1 MRNKNHL
8 CKKTAITMFIVIF
21 SLCVKVNAQNMSGTH
36 YGEQEDYR
44 RGSSL
49 CLIMLTHKGTKYAEE
64 MQYQFQQMPLP
75 NRYNDHNVSIRVIN
89 VDKYMNANKVAKLL
103 TDNGI
108 AKDLINKWF
117 DRDLS
122 TGKMDMNLIHQRG
135 GFNATF
141 ADLKRIENTER
152 GVARLSDE
160 GVELIKNTFV
170 LVCDIDYYDRA
181 NTGSFLSGLLTIGAV
196 VLQAN
201 AQEQE
206 RKGHTDAAVY
216 SQLTS
221 SLATTGDAVAS
232 DIGGFAV
239 NLNAYLFRL
248 KWDKSTCDKIYNEYW
263 IDEETIVE
271 YLQQGLQPYKR
282 RWKII

>member
-21 SLCVKVNAQNMSGTH
+21 TLCVKVNAQNMSGTH

-44 RGSSL
+44 RSSL

-89 VDKYMNANKVAKLL
+89 VDKYMNANKVTKLL

-108 AKDLINKWF
+108 VKDLINKWF

-135 GFNATF
+135 GYNATF
-141 ADLKRIENTER
+141 ADLKRVENTER

-160 GVELIKNTFV
+160 GV
-170 LVCDIDYYDRA
+170 
-181 NTGSFLSGLLTIGAV
+181 
-196 VLQAN
+196 
-201 AQEQE
+201 
-206 RKGHTDAAVY
+206 
-216 SQLTS
+216 
-221 SLATTGDAVAS
+221 
-232 DIGGFAV
+232 
-239 NLNAYLFRL
+239 
-248 KWDKSTCDKIYNEYW
+248 
-263 IDEETIVE
+263 
-271 YLQQGLQPYKR
+271 
-282 RWKII
+282 